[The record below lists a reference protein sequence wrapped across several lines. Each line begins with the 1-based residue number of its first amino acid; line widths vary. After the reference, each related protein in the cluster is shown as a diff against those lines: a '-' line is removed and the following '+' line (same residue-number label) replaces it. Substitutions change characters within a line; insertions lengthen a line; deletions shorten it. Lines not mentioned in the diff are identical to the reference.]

1 MKCFKICKPVN
12 SLTHTLTQMTMKFQI
27 TGIEFDL
34 NDDYDCG
41 EDIDT
46 EMLQDQLQRGY
57 IGQVWTVDEE
67 DELVDLISDKSGWCV
82 NSIQYEQIK

>member
-1 MKCFKICKPVN
+1 MK
-12 SLTHTLTQMTMKFQI
+12 LQI

-34 NDDYDCG
+34 NDDCD

-57 IGQVWTVDEE
+57 IGQVWIVDKE
-67 DELVDLISDKSGWCV
+67 DELVDLISDKSGWCI

>member
-1 MKCFKICKPVN
+1 
-12 SLTHTLTQMTMKFQI
+12 MTMKFQI

-57 IGQVWTVDEE
+57 IGQVWIVDEE
-67 DELVDLISDKSGWCV
+67 DELVDLISDKSGWCI

>member
-1 MKCFKICKPVN
+1 MTQTTF
-12 SLTHTLTQMTMKFQI
+12 TQMTMKFQI

>member
-1 MKCFKICKPVN
+1 
-12 SLTHTLTQMTMKFQI
+12 MTMKLQI

-34 NDDYDCG
+34 NDDY
-41 EDIDT
+41 DIDT

-57 IGQVWTVDEE
+57 IGQVWIVDEE
-67 DELVDLISDKSGWCV
+67 DELVDLIIDKSGWCI

>member
-1 MKCFKICKPVN
+1 MN
-12 SLTHTLTQMTMKFQI
+12 LQI

-34 NDDYDCG
+34 NDDY
-41 EDIDT
+41 DIDT

-67 DELVDLISDKSGWCV
+67 DELVDLISDKSGWCI

>member
-1 MKCFKICKPVN
+1 
-12 SLTHTLTQMTMKFQI
+12 MTMKLQI

-57 IGQVWTVDEE
+57 IGQVWIVDKE
-67 DELVDLISDKSGWCV
+67 DELVDLISDKSGWCI

>member
-1 MKCFKICKPVN
+1 MTDTLKFTQEDLQN
-12 SLTHTLTQMTMKFQI
+12 TLTQMTMKFQI

-46 EMLQDQLQRGY
+46 EILQDQLQRGY
-57 IGQVWTVDEE
+57 IGQVWIVDEE
-67 DELVDLISDKSGWCV
+67 DELVDLISDKSGWCI

>member
-1 MKCFKICKPVN
+1 
-12 SLTHTLTQMTMKFQI
+12 MTMKLQI

-34 NDDYDCG
+34 NDDY
-41 EDIDT
+41 DIDT

>member
-1 MKCFKICKPVN
+1 MK
-12 SLTHTLTQMTMKFQI
+12 LQI

-34 NDDYDCG
+34 NDDY
-41 EDIDT
+41 DIDT

>member
-1 MKCFKICKPVN
+1 
-12 SLTHTLTQMTMKFQI
+12 MTMKLQI

-34 NDDYDCG
+34 NDDY
-41 EDIDT
+41 DIDT

-67 DELVDLISDKSGWCV
+67 DELVDLISDKSGWCI

>member
-1 MKCFKICKPVN
+1 
-12 SLTHTLTQMTMKFQI
+12 MKFQI

-46 EMLQDQLQRGY
+46 EILQDQLQRGY

-67 DELVDLISDKSGWCV
+67 DELVDLISDKSGWCIK
-82 NSIQYEQIK
+82 SIQYEQIK

>member
-1 MKCFKICKPVN
+1 
-12 SLTHTLTQMTMKFQI
+12 MTMKFQI

-57 IGQVWTVDEE
+57 IGQVWIVDEE
-67 DELVDLISDKSGWCV
+67 DELVDLISDKSGWCIK
-82 NSIQYEQIK
+82 SIQYEQIK

>member
-1 MKCFKICKPVN
+1 MN
-12 SLTHTLTQMTMKFQI
+12 TTQMTMKFQI

-67 DELVDLISDKSGWCV
+67 DELVDLISDKSGWCIK
-82 NSIQYEQIK
+82 SIQYEQIK